1 MTLTGWSRS
10 FCGSSP
16 ALRRRN
22 IVGTQGQ
29 LSCCAHFANVHH
41 MYYARKT
48 GKADQLNIDGI
59 AIGVAAIVA
68 PGAIKENL

>member
-1 MTLTGWSRS
+1 
-10 FCGSSP
+10 
-16 ALRRRN
+16 
-22 IVGTQGQ
+22 
-29 LSCCAHFANVHH
+29 